1 MSSDKSDDLTDRIKK
16 LTSSALWAKFESFNE
31 DQKRIVFAGVS
42 KHIKCC
48 EKQGVMV
55 QRNAIK
61 EIIEMAENKQYAY
74 DSNIDAINRYIPPKD
89 RIGLSMPHRTTLM
102 RARASHTFES
112 PGSRIAHY
120 VAASNQ
126 RFD

>member
-1 MSSDKSDDLTDRIKK
+1 MSSDKSDDLADRIKK
-16 LTSSALWAKFESFNE
+16 LTSSALWAKFESFNA
-31 DQKRIVFAGVS
+31 DQKRIVFAGVR
-42 KHIKCC
+42 KHINCC

-74 DSNIDAINRYIPPKD
+74 DSNTNAIDRYIPPKD
-89 RIGLSMPHRTTLM
+89 HIGLSMANRTTLLQ
-102 RARASHTFES
+102 ARAAETFQS
-112 PGSRIAHY
+112 TGLRMAHF